1 MTSARMPTAESLRI
15 LHAARSDEVVITTMS
30 TAREWTELPSH
41 PLDLVYV
48 PSSMGQAS
56 ALGLGMA
63 LAQPNRRIVVC
74 NGDGCTLMNLGSLV
88 SITAAAPKNLVLLVF
103 DNEVYEITGGQG
115 TAAAQ
120 QRRADGASLDYA
132 QMARACGFQKVHVI
146 ENCQQWEE
154 QVGQLLSEEGPVFG
168 WLKVAPVP
176 GGAGPRSPG
185 PGPQRAR
192 ANAAALQGQQPSS

>member
-41 PLDLVYV
+41 PLDFVYV

-115 TAAAQ
+115 TAASGR
-120 QRRADGASLDYA
+120 RRADGDSLDYG

-146 ENCQQWEE
+146 ESCKQWESE
-154 QVGQLLSEEGPVFG
+154 VNQLLTDEGPVFG

-185 PGPQRAR
+185 PGPERAR
-192 ANAAALQGQQPSS
+192 AFAAALQDQQSFR

>member
-1 MTSARMPTAESLRI
+1 M
-15 LHAARSDEVVITTMS
+15 VVITTMS
-30 TAREWTELPSH
+30 TAREWTELPTH
-41 PLDLVYV
+41 PLDFVYV

-63 LAQPNRRIVVC
+63 LAQPTRRIVVC

-115 TAAAQ
+115 TAAAGD
-120 QRRADGASLDYA
+120 RRSDGVSLNYADI
-132 QMARACGFQKVHVI
+132 ARACGFQTIHI
-146 ENCQQWEE
+146 IDSLEQWQDE
-154 QVGQLLSEEGPVFG
+154 VQLLLTAEGPVFG
-168 WLKVAPVP
+168 WLKVSPVP

-185 PGPQRAR
+185 PGPERAR
-192 ANAAALQGQQPSS
+192 SFAAALQGNN

>member
-1 MTSARMPTAESLRI
+1 MSTLEILRG

-30 TAREWTELPSH
+30 TAREWTELPPH
-41 PLDLVYV
+41 PLDFVYV

-63 LAQPNRRIVVC
+63 LAQPTRRIVVC

-115 TAAAQ
+115 TAAAAN
-120 QRRADGASLDYA
+120 RRSDGVSLNYA
-132 QMARACGFQKVHVI
+132 EIARACGFKQIHVI
-146 ENCQQWEE
+146 ESYQQWEE
-154 QVGQLLSEEGPVFG
+154 QVEQLLTAEGPIFA
-168 WLKVAPVP
+168 WLKVAAVP

-185 PGPQRAR
+185 PGPERAR
-192 ANAAALQGQQPSS
+192 SFAAALQAKLPAEGA